1 MVCCEGE
8 GNSFYIKIR
17 FSDEDAV
24 SSDIIN
30 RFFVSGLV
38 ALPRFGSNYSISQLV
53 SLSLSLSI
61 LSYIHIF
68 TVFKLYDFTS
78 CGKEDIQ

>member
-30 RFFVSGLV
+30 RFFLSGLV

-53 SLSLSLSI
+53 SLSLALIRAERASLVRS
-61 LSYIHIF
+61 L
-68 TVFKLYDFTS
+68 VQN
-78 CGKEDIQ
+78 GPA